1 MGSNA
6 LIIDIKTPKPFSYI
20 NLMVT
25 QELSDQKKQSILEEI
40 MSDSA
45 FKLYAQC

>member
-1 MGSNA
+1 MGSNV

-20 NLMVT
+20 NLMVA
-25 QELSDQKKQSILEEI
+25 QELSDQGRQSLLEEI
-40 MSDSA
+40 MSDST